1 MAPNCQDLVVNIAW
15 ISVGFDITLKHLVS
29 SAKRKKKDIDTQ
41 SGRSLM
47 KIANSS
53 GPNKLPWGTPEITG
67 NIRTYIRT

>member
-29 SAKRKKKDIDTQ
+29 SAKREGIDINTQ
-41 SGRSLM
+41 SGRSLII

-53 GPNKLPWGTPEITG
+53 GPSIYTTLG
-67 NIRTYIRT
+67 NS